1 MAPKPPA
8 AQPAPAAA
16 GAIRSSSRA
25 ADQGPEPSLEQ
36 LTANLLQAN
45 AEAKRWKDY
54 KDSITA
60 RLSALHAAGQ
70 IPTKFDAHGHTFALQ
85 AGKRSIRVD
94 TIGKGQQAALLDQLM
109 AQGHAT
115 EAFGDPFWLARE
127 IKAPQGQAPKGSDA

>member
-8 AQPAPAAA
+8 AQPAATLE
-16 GAIRSSSRA
+16 
-25 ADQGPEPSLEQ
+25 QELEQ
-36 LTANLLQAN
+36 LTAGLLRAN
-45 AEAKRWKDY
+45 AEAKRWRDY
-54 KDSITA
+54 KDSITT
-60 RLSALHAAGQ
+60 RLSELRSAGLA
-70 IPTKFDAHGHTFALQ
+70 PTKFDAHGHTFALQ

-115 EAFGDPFWLARE
+115 EAMGDPFWTARE

>member
-1 MAPKPPA
+1 MASRPPA
-8 AQPAPAAA
+8 AQPAAAQHHPA
-16 GAIRSSSRA
+16 
-25 ADQGPEPSLEQ
+25 PEPSLEQ

-115 EAFGDPFWLARE
+115 EAFGDPFWVAKE
-127 IKAPQGQAPKGSDA
+127 IKAPQGQAPQGQAPKGSDA